1 MQLAQENHGYKR
13 AKIHYLHY
21 PIFPFCHRQSF
32 MLLYKFTQS
41 NTKKH
46 KFLYLRGCRWGHVGG
61 SIFWIIFVYPYFDK
75 MTNYKLTLVIHENN
89 TSKIKGHLLLATF
102 VEQENYIIF
111 SPQFDVCGYGKT
123 LEAAKFSLGIVLGNF

>member
-1 MQLAQENHGYKR
+1 
-13 AKIHYLHY
+13 
-21 PIFPFCHRQSF
+21 
-32 MLLYKFTQS
+32 
-41 NTKKH
+41 
-46 KFLYLRGCRWGHVGG
+46 
-61 SIFWIIFVYPYFDK
+61 

-123 LEAAKFSLGIVLGNF
+123 LEAKVFIWVLFWAIFRVSKG